1 LGAFGFLSRK
11 ALPATR
17 GIQFIGGVSS
27 ELNRSVDAYV
37 KEGFCQNPIV
47 YACVTRL
54 MKAVSNVKLEVHSD
68 TGDGKTVVTSHKVLD
83 LLAKP
88 NPTQSWKAFVQ
99 EMVMWHRVA
108 GEVFVLRLPQSGPA
122 AELYLL
128 DPRNVGID
136 KHKDGLVP
144 KAFTYGNGADK
155 KTYPVNPV
163 TGESQVLQIKTAN
176 PQDAFRGL
184 SPLSAA
190 ARPVDTHN
198 SGWKWNSNL
207 LVNGARPSGYIEFAG
222 TKPDDSTLSQLR
234 QFFKKAWQ
242 GWQNA
247 GNIPMLVGG
256 AKFTQLSHNPKDMDF
271 ANSMDNAAKD
281 MSLVFGIPLPLIT
294 MDAAT
299 FSNMDAAQEMLWS
312 DTVLDLLD
320 ELIKPLGD
328 FLMPKPEA
336 GRTRQYLAYNADSV
350 PALEA
355 KRTRLYERMNKA
367 AGGPVLTPNEA
378 RVEMGYDDIEG
389 GDLLRNAPQDPD
401 KQAEQAQQALKKA
414 LVRCGYD
421 EERAE
426 KAMADEFGAKKAA

>member
-1 LGAFGFLSRK
+1 MGALGFLRRK
-11 ALPATR
+11 ALPATSNTLL
-17 GIQFIGGVSS
+17 IQGVSA

-37 KEGFCQNPIV
+37 QEGFCQNPIV
-47 YACVTRL
+47 YSVVTRL
-54 MKAVSNVKLEVHSD
+54 MKAVSNVKLEVHTD
-68 TGDGKTVVTSHKVLD
+68 ATDGKKVVTTHAVLE

-88 NPTQSWKAFVQ
+88 NPMQSWKAFVQ

-108 GEVFVLRLPQSGPA
+108 GEAFVLRLPAKGPA

-128 DPRNVGID
+128 DPRKVGV
-136 KHKDGLVP
+136 KARKEGLVP
-144 KAFTYGNGADK
+144 EAFTYGDGEDK
-155 KTYPVNPV
+155 KIYPVNPL

-176 PQDAFRGL
+176 PQDPFRGL

-198 SGWKWNSNL
+198 SGWRWNANL
-207 LVNGARPSGYIEFAG
+207 LVNGARPSGYVEMTG
-222 TKPDDSTLSQLR
+222 TVDENALNRLR
-234 QFFKKAWQ
+234 QFFKKAWS

-247 GNIPMLVGG
+247 GDIPMLTGG

-271 ANSMDNAAKD
+271 ANSMGSAAKD
-281 MSLVFGIPLPLIT
+281 MSLVYGIPLPLVT

-320 ELIKPLGD
+320 EIIKPLGD
-328 FLMPKPEA
+328 FLMPTPAKGKP
-336 GRTRQYLAYNADSV
+336 RQYLAYNADSV
-350 PALEA
+350 PAFEG

-414 LVRCGYD
+414 LLRCGYD

-426 KAMADEFGAKKAA
+426 KAMAEEFNVRKVA